1 MAPVNRL
8 LVTITCMSLSGL
20 ITDLLQVHTLVGIV
34 AFGRDHEAKIEVRE
48 VGFY

>member
-1 MAPVNRL
+1 MLRATPNPQ
-8 LVTITCMSLSGL
+8 SLES
-20 ITDLLQVHTLVGIV
+20 VGIV